1 MSNDIFANRVN
12 FSIVRLF
19 KPKIEQSASLL
30 ILYRSGL
37 EFCKMIT
44 QKSCTNST
52 EKTFEMKILLLD
64 DTHIKIKDNFLNY
77 VSHKLLSNY
86 FNY

>member
-1 MSNDIFANRVN
+1 MTFANRVY

-19 KPKIEQSASLL
+19 KAKIEQSASLL
-30 ILYRSGL
+30 ISYRSGQ

-64 DTHIKIKDNFLNY
+64 DTHINIKIQDNFLNY